1 MAEKEGLWLS
11 LCAISKAKCRH
22 LMPRRPHFVCVRVF
36 ALSCGR
42 WAVGWTGGW
51 GGVAKLGV
59 TDKLVET
66 SNSKHAGLLATC
78 AELKKLRG
86 PFP

>member
-1 MAEKEGLWLS
+1 L
-11 LCAISKAKCRH
+11 
-22 LMPRRPHFVCVRVF
+22 
-36 ALSCGR
+36 
-42 WAVGWTGGW
+42 GGW
-51 GGVAKLGV
+51 AAGRMGGVAKLGV